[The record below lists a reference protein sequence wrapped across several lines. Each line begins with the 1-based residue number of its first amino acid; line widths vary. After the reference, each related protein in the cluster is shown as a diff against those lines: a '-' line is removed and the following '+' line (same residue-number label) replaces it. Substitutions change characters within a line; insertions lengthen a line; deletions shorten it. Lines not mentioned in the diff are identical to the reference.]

1 MNTNIMN
8 YANEV
13 AESLEDVE
21 VVTCNKNGVDFIG
34 LSDRSGGGSVSATMY
49 VNDLYEAGKTVDE
62 AADIIRQSFAK
73 HKVPKSIDLNL
84 ESYEANMDKFSLR
97 LYKAGNQNPDTVFIS
112 AAKYGFEDLVIV
124 PTIIVNIGFDGT
136 GSVQLTTKIVD
147 EWGVDINTI
156 ISKAL
161 KNVEKVAT
169 FKTLRETLIEMVGE
183 DDPFKIPEGGPQ
195 QYVVTNASRVNGAAA
210 ILTMGEKLH
219 EMFPDGYYVLP
230 SSLHEVLVVPAM
242 HNNINEKASFDA
254 MVKEVNE
261 TQVAPVDVLSDH
273 AYYFGDNYAMK

>member
-13 AESLEDVE
+13 AESLEDVQ
-21 VVTCNKNGVDFIG
+21 VITCNKNGVDFIG
-34 LSDRSGGGSVSATMY
+34 LSDRSGGSNVCATMY

-62 AADIIRQSFAK
+62 AADIIRQGFAE

-84 ESYEANMDKFSLR
+84 ESYEANMDKLSLR
-97 LYKAGNQNPDTVFIS
+97 LYKAGNQNPDTAFIS

-124 PTIIVNIGFDGT
+124 PTIIVNMGFDGS

-161 KNVEKVAT
+161 ENVEKVVT
-169 FKTLRETLIEMVGE
+169 FKTMREILIEMVGE
-183 DDPFKIPEGGPQ
+183 EGAFMFPEGEGGPQ

-273 AYYFGDNYAMK
+273 AYYFGNK

>member
-13 AESLEDVE
+13 AESLEDVQ
-21 VVTCNKNGVDFIG
+21 VITCNKNGVDFIG

-62 AADIIRQSFAK
+62 AADIIRQIFAE

-84 ESYEANMDKFSLR
+84 ESYEANMDKLSLR
-97 LYKAGNQNPDTVFIS
+97 LYKAGNQNPDTAFIS

-124 PTIIVNIGFDGT
+124 PTIIVNMGFDGT

-161 KNVEKVAT
+161 ENVEKVVT
-169 FKTLRETLIEMVGE
+169 FKTMREILIEMVGE
-183 DDPFKIPEGGPQ
+183 EGAFMFPEGEGGPQ
-195 QYVVTNASRVNGAAA
+195 QYVVTNASRVNGAAV

-219 EMFPDGYYVLP
+219 EMFPDGYYVLL

-273 AYYFGDNYAMK
+273 AYYFGNK